1 MFLSPMQHHVQ
12 ARSRQS
18 AAEKIRSDARRF
30 IDGLADRLV
39 ELERMS
45 QKAKRYNVFNPK
57 EYAEF
62 KSLFLSFTDRTE
74 EFQLL
79 SYLAEESLSNYERGG
94 ADQWKEHQQLDEYF
108 RKLQIPMLRQVIST
122 NLRLLKIWDD
132 RLQRGEGLPY
142 GSRELFLETIRVIY
156 NAKTQLLRPRYVALL
171 DNSALHDADR
181 AERLLRTLIRK
192 APKLFDFAEN
202 DPHLRV
208 TDEDIYDDEDDGIFD
223 EPSPPQDASHEDADP
238 LIGLDEPEEDDPA
251 EETPG
256 EKGPA

>member
-1 MFLSPMQHHVQ
+1 MQQHITS
-12 ARSRQS
+12 RSRLS

-39 ELERMS
+39 ELDRMS
-45 QKAKRYNVFNPK
+45 QKAKRYNVFSPK

-62 KSLFLSFTDRTE
+62 KSLFVSFTDRTE
-74 EFQLL
+74 EFQML

-94 ADQWKEHQQLDEYF
+94 ADQWREHQQLDEYF

-142 GSRELFLETIRVIY
+142 GARELFLETIRVIY

-192 APKLFDFAEN
+192 APKLFDFAED
-202 DPHLRV
+202 DPGLRIADAV
-208 TDEDIYDDEDDGIFD
+208 PEDEDDDDIFAD
-223 EPSPPQDASHEDADP
+223 DPPQPEDPDP
-238 LIGLDEPEEDDPA
+238 LIGDDADEDEDAPA
-251 EETPG
+251 KPS
-256 EKGPA
+256 AS